1 MASYI
6 GLIRKESKSDY
17 GVEFPDFPGCI
28 TAAKTLSEAQQVAQE
43 ALNAHIEFMAEDG
56 EVLPEPSSL
65 DDIMAIKTNK
75 GAVAIVVEA
84 INPYAV
90 KRVNLTFREDILEK
104 IDRFARARGL
114 TRSSFLASAAIHELK
129 RAHAI

>member
-1 MASYI
+1 MMAYI
-6 GLIRKESKSDY
+6 GLIRKEKKSDY

-28 TAAKTLSEAQQVAQE
+28 SAAKSLSEAHVMAQE
-43 ALNAHIEFMAEDG
+43 VLNAHIEFMAEDG

-65 DDIMAIKTNK
+65 EEIMLKKGNK
-75 GAVAIVVEA
+75 EAVAIMVEA

-104 IDRFARARGL
+104 IDRFAQSQGL
-114 TRSSFLASAAIHELK
+114 TRSSFLATAALHELK
-129 RAHAI
+129 KAQAI

>member
-1 MASYI
+1 MATYI
-6 GLIRKESKSDY
+6 GLIRKEQKSDY

-28 TAAKTLSEAQQVAQE
+28 TSAKTLSEAQLLAQE

-65 DDIMAIKTNK
+65 EDIMAKKSNK
-75 GAVAIVVEA
+75 SAVAIIVEA

-104 IDRFARARGL
+104 IDRFTRARGL
-114 TRSSFLASAAIHELK
+114 TRSSFLATAALHELK
-129 RAHAI
+129 KAQAI

>member
-1 MASYI
+1 MAAYI
-6 GLIRKESKSDY
+6 GLIRKEKTSDF

-28 TAAKTLSEAQQVAQE
+28 TAAKSLSEAHAMAQE

-56 EVLPEPSSL
+56 EIIPEPSSIEE
-65 DDIMAIKTNK
+65 IMLKKVNK
-75 GAVAIVVEA
+75 GTVAIVVEA

-104 IDRFARARGL
+104 IDRFAKTQGL
-114 TRSSFLASAAIHELK
+114 TRSSFLAAAALHELK

>member
-1 MASYI
+1 MTAYI
-6 GLIRKESKSDY
+6 GLIRKDKKSDY

-28 TAAKTLSEAQQVAQE
+28 TAAKTLSEAHLMAQE
-43 ALNAHIEFMAEDG
+43 ALNGHIEFMAEDQ
-56 EVLPEPSSL
+56 EVIPEPSSL
-65 DDIMAIKTNK
+65 EEIMSKKANK
-75 GAVAIVVEA
+75 GAVAIIVEA

-104 IDRFARARGL
+104 IDRFAKTQGL
-114 TRSSFLASAAIHELK
+114 TRSSFLATAALHELK

>member
-1 MASYI
+1 MTTYI
-6 GLIRKESKSDY
+6 GLIRKDKKSDF

-28 TAAKTLSEAQQVAQE
+28 TAGKSLSEAHAMAQE

-56 EVLPEPSSL
+56 EVIPEPSSL
-65 DDIMAIKTNK
+65 EEIMVNADYKDTV
-75 GAVAIVVEA
+75 AVIVEA

-104 IDRFARARGL
+104 IYRFAKSQGL
-114 TRSSFLASAAIHELK
+114 TRSSFLASAALHELK
-129 RAHAI
+129 KANAL

>member
-1 MASYI
+1 MTAYI
-6 GLIRKESKSDY
+6 GLIRKDKKSDF

-28 TAAKTLSEAQQVAQE
+28 TAAKSLSEAHAMAQE

-56 EVLPEPSSL
+56 EVLPEPSPL
-65 DDIMAIKTNK
+65 EEIMLKRANK
-75 GAVAIVVEA
+75 DAVAIVVEA

-104 IDRFARARGL
+104 IDRFAKSKGL
-114 TRSSFLASAAIHELK
+114 TRSSFLAAAALHELK
-129 RAHAI
+129 KAHAI

>member
-1 MASYI
+1 MAAYI
-6 GLIRKESKSDY
+6 GLIRKEKTSDF

-28 TAAKTLSEAQQVAQE
+28 TAAKSLSEAHAMAQE

-56 EVLPEPSSL
+56 EIIPEPSSIEE
-65 DDIMAIKTNK
+65 IMLKKANK

-90 KRVNLTFREDILEK
+90 RRVNLTFREDILEK
-104 IDRFARARGL
+104 IDRFAKTHGL
-114 TRSSFLASAAIHELK
+114 TRSSFLASAALHELK